1 MMLFSFQS
9 EAQIRLNQNGRIGLG
24 TTSPSWPVH
33 VESSLTVFR
42 WQYQGSNRALSIKP
56 ANPGPEIGSSTDQI
70 NFWYNSSVGYNKL
83 KAQSYTCVSDSNLK
97 ENITPIDSCLSL
109 ILSLNP
115 RSYNFILSEDSLR
128 DKRFGFIAQQLNE
141 IIPEVVDDKDSLM
154 SVDYDQIIPLLTG
167 AIQELSTKVD
177 SLELEL
183 SSSNKFQES
192 TKSDFGRGS
201 YLMQNTPNPW
211 QSTTLINYGIAE
223 SVTSAQIM
231 IFDLNGKLQ
240 WSENLELQSDGSVQL
255 SSGVL
260 EPGMYIY
267 TLVLNGYEFES
278 KKMILTK

>member
-1 MMLFSFQS
+1 
-9 EAQIRLNQNGRIGLG
+9 
-24 TTSPSWPVH
+24 
-33 VESSLTVFR
+33 
-42 WQYQGSNRALSIKP
+42 
-56 ANPGPEIGSSTDQI
+56 
-70 NFWYNSSVGYNKL
+70 
-83 KAQSYTCVSDSNLK
+83 
-97 ENITPIDSCLSL
+97 
-109 ILSLNP
+109 
-115 RSYNFILSEDSLR
+115 
-128 DKRFGFIAQQLNE
+128 
-141 IIPEVVDDKDSLM
+141 M